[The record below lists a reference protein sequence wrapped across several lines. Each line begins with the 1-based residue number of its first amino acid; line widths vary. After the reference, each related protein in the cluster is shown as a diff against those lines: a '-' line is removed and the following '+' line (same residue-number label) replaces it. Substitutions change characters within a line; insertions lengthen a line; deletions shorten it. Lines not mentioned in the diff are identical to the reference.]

1 MLVNYLYCLYKITFM
16 LESEKRVEWKALH
29 LYAFRIMLWISIIS
43 CTTFSLLNLPT
54 FTGQKPQLMLLL
66 ACAHWE
72 FPNIVKVWYFASR
85 RAMLA
90 FFILADGQRWATI
103 VFDPLERNDTE
114 QIYRWEVRTGKIM
127 ESLEHKT
134 GQSSNSQKNSSAR
147 SQRKTDWGI
156 DCLYQQLSKRRKR
169 KKKKIQDICRY
180 IWSANKAAL
189 TYGTILN
196 KVYVDS
202 ILH

>member
-134 GQSSNSQKNSSAR
+134 GHPKRIQVQDHRGKLTEELTVYISSCQKGENEKNTR
-147 SQRKTDWGI
+147 YMQI
-156 DCLYQQLSKRRKR
+156 YMKR
-169 KKKKIQDICRY
+169 
-180 IWSANKAAL
+180 
-189 TYGTILN
+189 
-196 KVYVDS
+196 
-202 ILH
+202 